1 MIHYT
6 SMYESIHLSLLHLS
20 SSVAPS
26 VYLSTP
32 SFTGCTN
39 AQAWK
44 ANCWVGVTPRIGP
57 PPKHPSRVIPLS
69 NVVRWYL
76 PLLTHWKMRPL
87 FYMNMIFGVADLL
100 SSFTN
105 YPEQNYSG
113 MENGHLRFDNGGEAP
128 PTMMI
133 SFEAGPSLIVER
145 VKE

>member
-1 MIHYT
+1 
-6 SMYESIHLSLLHLS
+6 
-20 SSVAPS
+20 
-26 VYLSTP
+26 
-32 SFTGCTN
+32 
-39 AQAWK
+39 
-44 ANCWVGVTPRIGP
+44 
-57 PPKHPSRVIPLS
+57 
-69 NVVRWYL
+69 
-76 PLLTHWKMRPL
+76 MRPL